1 MLDPDLDGRTALVT
15 GSARGVGRA
24 LVLGLAEAGAD
35 VAADLVIVGGRRR
48 SPTGK
53 AVFGSTAQEVMLE
66 APCPVM
72 FVRSDTK

>member
-1 MLDPDLDGRTALVT
+1 MDD
-15 GSARGVGRA
+15 
-24 LVLGLAEAGAD
+24 AD
-35 VAADLVIVGGRRR
+35 VEYATRGNVGEHGPGIVDAAEEVDADLVVVGGRRR

-72 FVRSDTK
+72 FVRADTK